1 MKISY
6 NWLNDYL
13 PADII
18 TSKMV
23 ESPQKLAAIL
33 TSVGLEVENL
43 YQYGGLAN
51 NLQGLLTGEVITC
64 EKHPNADK
72 LKITTVSN
80 GHGETLQIVCGASN
94 VAAGQKVIIAPVG
107 TTLYPINEEPFT
119 IKKATIRGIESHGM
133 LCAEDEIGLGDSHDG
148 IIVLPGDTKT
158 GMAANDYYK
167 SSGDSVLEIGLTPNR
182 MDAMSH
188 MGVAKDVC
196 AYLAHHNKTEIKMIS
211 PFKNIFKAD
220 NTSHKIDVVIENTEA
235 CSRYAGVTLAGIKVS
250 QSPGWLQSR
259 LKSIGVRPINNIV
272 DITNFILHETG
283 QPLHAFDADKIK
295 GNLPVRE
302 AGLPRTGR

>member
-6 NWLNDYL
+6 NWLKDYL

-18 TSKMV
+18 TSKMM

-43 YQYGGLAN
+43 YRYGEVTN
-51 NLQGLLTGEVITC
+51 SLQGLLTGEVITC

-107 TTLYPINEEPFT
+107 TTLYPLNEEPFT

-133 LCAEDEIGLGDSHDG
+133 LCAEDEIGVGDSHEG

-158 GMAANDYYK
+158 GMAAHDYYK

-196 AYLAHHNKTEIKMIS
+196 AYLAHHNKAEIKMIS

-235 CSRYAGVTLAGIKVS
+235 CSRYAGVTISGIKVS
-250 QSPGWLQSR
+250 HSPGWLQSR

-295 GNLPVRE
+295 GNRPGQ
-302 AGLPRTGR
+302 AIK